1 MNVLW
6 ARHGLRETA
15 LKGTEL
21 AHATFETIRLHLLK
35 VAARVESGKTFIR
48 FHLPVCCTT
57 AHVFQT
63 VAGMASALRVT

>member
-1 MNVLW
+1 MAN
-6 ARHGLRETA
+6 
-15 LKGTEL
+15 
-21 AHATFETIRLHLLK
+21 ATFETIRLRLLK

-57 AHVFQT
+57 ARVFQT